1 MRELTRKRGAAG
13 KRIQKVRAI
22 LVTAA
27 CGGICSEPISSL
39 TKIETGG
46 FLQTLKS
53 SFLHASV

>member
-1 MRELTRKRGAAG
+1 MRELTRKRGGAG
-13 KRIQKVRAI
+13 ERIQKVRAI
-22 LVTAA
+22 LATAA
-27 CGGICSEPISSL
+27 CGGICSEPILSP